1 MLFLPCGGV
10 AHFDHNSGC
19 SYRCEDCMATVGSI
33 GQPGRCRE
41 EADKWDAYAK
51 VGLWRWN
58 YETGKQESCTPRA
71 SSDTHKEY

>member
-1 MLFLPCGGV
+1 
-10 AHFDHNSGC
+10 
-19 SYRCEDCMATVGSI
+19 MATVGSI